1 MAPADY
7 RDPLQYEVLT
17 VREKKERQRV
27 ESKTEE
33 LTRRVTLPPNVVN
46 LANADIREAYAAIK
60 EARASLATL
69 DKLHTARTAKYTSRQ
84 IVIFQRKLWLD
95 WRIPQEDA
103 IYDAEE
109 IIKQFDQAKAHVQS
123 PEEATE
129 ELTAEEILEQYW
141 HDPQAMDELTTRDSD
156 NLQEEA
162 TAIATSNAA
171 KFDQVKAHV
180 QSPVEATEELAAQNV
195 QDLQPGQ
202 VSLDRVWHVA
212 GSINTADY
220 SSRGSLTMAEIGP
233 GSEWQTGPA
242 FIGKRRESWPIN
254 RNFTRTIPEKEIRK
268 KFVRYSYPCQ

>member
-60 EARASLATL
+60 EASASLFILSRMAAT
-69 DKLHTARTAKYTSRQ
+69 RISKYTSRE
-84 IVIFQRKLWLD
+84 IATFQRNLLLD
-95 WRIPQEDA
+95 WMIPQQDA
-103 IYDAEE
+103 IYEAEE
-109 IIKQFDQAKAHVQS
+109 ILEQFDQAKAHVQS
-123 PEEATE
+123 PVEATE

-162 TAIATSNAA
+162 TAIATSTANKAA
-171 KFDQVKAHV
+171 G
-180 QSPVEATEELAAQNV
+180 
-195 QDLQPGQ
+195 DL
-202 VSLDRVWHVA
+202 
-212 GSINTADY
+212 
-220 SSRGSLTMAEIGP
+220 
-233 GSEWQTGPA
+233 
-242 FIGKRRESWPIN
+242 
-254 RNFTRTIPEKEIRK
+254 
-268 KFVRYSYPCQ
+268 